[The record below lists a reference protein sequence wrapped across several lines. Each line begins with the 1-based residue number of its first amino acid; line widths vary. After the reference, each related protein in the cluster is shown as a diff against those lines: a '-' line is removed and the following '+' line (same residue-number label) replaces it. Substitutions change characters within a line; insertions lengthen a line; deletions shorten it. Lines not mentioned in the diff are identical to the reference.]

1 MNFHAV
7 QLCVC
12 VAGNVVTR
20 SYLIYK
26 WFVALFLV
34 ANQLLSLTLF
44 SVDSHG
50 HVRKASKYMIYA
62 THWGFVLV
70 TVAFNLDAI
79 LVLGRYVIQ
88 QSHVSMNKRRPH
100 YESCHRTLKLSM
112 GLTATAYPNALFV
125 TVMFWAFLY
134 DYSQPFVLT
143 WHSYVNLAVH
153 LLQSVIVLI
162 DTLVSSR
169 PWRLWHAWCPMLC
182 GLTYMFFNVLYIL
195 AFDGTGANGEPFVY
209 DILDWKNH
217 PGTCA
222 LLVGGCVIGFPPL
235 YSLLYFQAKFRDHC
249 WKKYLSDPADRESSD
264 VATFGGHGV
273 YAISIKLQDT
283 KEPSQ

>member
-50 HVRKASKYMIYA
+50 HVRKEAKYMIYA
-62 THWGFVLV
+62 THWGFILV
-70 TVAFNLDAI
+70 TVALNLDAI

-125 TVMFWAFLY
+125 TVMF
-134 DYSQPFVLT
+134 
-143 WHSYVNLAVH
+143 
-153 LLQSVIVLI
+153 
-162 DTLVSSR
+162 
-169 PWRLWHAWCPMLC
+169 
-182 GLTYMFFNVLYIL
+182 
-195 AFDGTGANGEPFVY
+195 
-209 DILDWKNH
+209 
-217 PGTCA
+217 
-222 LLVGGCVIGFPPL
+222 
-235 YSLLYFQAKFRDHC
+235 
-249 WKKYLSDPADRESSD
+249 
-264 VATFGGHGV
+264 
-273 YAISIKLQDT
+273 
-283 KEPSQ
+283 